1 MDGILN
7 FNKAQGWT
15 SHDVV
20 AYVRRQVGQ
29 KRVGHAGTLDP
40 LATGVL
46 LVCLGQAT
54 RLSEYLMASDKV
66 YLARVH
72 LGVTT
77 DTYDAEGQVSGTSDV
92 RVDEAALQA
101 ALRRFTGEIDQVP
114 PMYSALKQGGQRLYR
129 LARQGVHVERPP
141 RKVRIEAISLRQL
154 SWPELT
160 LEIHCSSGTYIR
172 SLAHDLGQTLG
183 CGAHL
188 SGLVR
193 LASGSFRVE
202 QAVNASEIERA
213 VVEGRLV
220 ELLHPL
226 DAALQAMPAVSL
238 DAKTTQRVR
247 YGQSVSLPLS
257 PGQVAPTCRAYD
269 DTGQLLAVMVY
280 RAGAGNWRP
289 EKVFNY
295 SV

>member
-7 FNKAQGWT
+7 FNKMQGWT

-20 AYVRRQVGQ
+20 AYVRRQAGQ

-66 YLARVH
+66 YLARIQ

-77 DTYDAEGQVSGTSDV
+77 DTYDAEGQVTGMSEV
-92 RVDEAALQA
+92 HVDEAALRT
-101 ALRRFTGEIDQVP
+101 ALQRFTGEIDQIP
-114 PMYSALKQGGQRLYR
+114 PMYSALKHDGQPLYR
-129 LARQGVHVERPP
+129 LARQGIQVERPP
-141 RKVRIEAISLRQL
+141 RRVRIESINLCQMA
-154 SWPELT
+154 WPELT
-160 LEIHCSSGTYIR
+160 LEVHCSSGTYIR
-172 SLAHDLGQTLG
+172 SLAHDIGQALG

-188 SGLVR
+188 TGLVR
-193 LASGSFRVE
+193 QASGSFRVE
-202 QAVNASEIERA
+202 QAVSSNELEQAATER
-213 VVEGRLV
+213 RLA

-238 DAKTTQRVR
+238 DAETAQRVR
-247 YGQSVSLPLS
+247 HGQRVPLPLS
-257 PGQVAPTCRAYD
+257 PSPAAPACRAYD
-269 DTGQLLAVMVY
+269 NAGQLVAVMVY
-280 RAGAGNWRP
+280 RAETNDWRP
-289 EKVFNY
+289 DKVFT
-295 SV
+295 

>member
-20 AYVRRQVGQ
+20 AYVRRQAGQ

-54 RLSEYLMASDKV
+54 RVAEYLMASDKV

-77 DTYDAEGQVSGTSDV
+77 DTYDAEGQVSGTSEV

-101 ALRRFTGEIDQVP
+101 ALQHFTGEIEQVP
-114 PMYSALKQGGQRLYR
+114 PMYSALKQNGQRLYR
-129 LARQGVHVERPP
+129 LARQGVQVERPP
-141 RKVRIEAISLRQL
+141 RKVRIESISLRQL

-160 LEIHCSSGTYIR
+160 LEVHCSSGTYIR
-172 SLAHDLGQTLG
+172 SLAHDIGQALG

-193 LASGSFRVE
+193 QASGLFRVE
-202 QAVNASEIERA
+202 QAVSASILEQTA
-213 VVEGRLV
+213 AEGRLA

-226 DAALQAMPAVSL
+226 DTALQAMPAVSL
-238 DAKTTQRVR
+238 DAEMARRVR
-247 YGQSVSLPLS
+247 HGQSVPLALS
-257 PGQVAPTCRAYD
+257 PGQAAPACRAYD
-269 DTGQLLAVMVY
+269 DTGQLVAVMVY
-280 RAGAGNWRP
+280 RAGPGDWRP
-289 EKVFNY
+289 DKVFGM
-295 SV
+295 